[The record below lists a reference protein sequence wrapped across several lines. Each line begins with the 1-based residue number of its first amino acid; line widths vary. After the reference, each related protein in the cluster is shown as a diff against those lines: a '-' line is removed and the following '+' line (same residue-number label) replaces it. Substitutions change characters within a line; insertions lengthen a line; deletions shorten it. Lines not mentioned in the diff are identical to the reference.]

1 MSMIREREGKE
12 KGWKGGEKGEKG
24 KKKERKE
31 DKNILKMLISS
42 PEDIILHSSQ
52 FFNLNF

>member
-1 MSMIREREGKE
+1 MRKGRVERKMEGR
-12 KGWKGGEKGEKG
+12 EKGEKG

-52 FFNLNF
+52 FFNFNF